1 MMRSLIASA
10 VFLLPLATPSFA
22 QTTPIHAEA
31 ARMLAAVCVTAPE
44 LANEVN
50 AQVMC
55 QCAGE
60 FTVRDADERLLI
72 LFTRVFAHYPDQAAA
87 RAELQRMLDN
97 EGYTR
102 ADYLEVGQ
110 MLNSA
115 VNVVDEQ
122 CGDATNAPAETSE
135 N

>member
-1 MMRSLIASA
+1 
-10 VFLLPLATPSFA
+10 
-22 QTTPIHAEA
+22 
-31 ARMLAAVCVTAPE
+31 
-44 LANEVN
+44 
-50 AQVMC
+50 
-55 QCAGE
+55 
-60 FTVRDADERLLI
+60 
-72 LFTRVFAHYPDQAAA
+72 
-87 RAELQRMLDN
+87 MLDN